1 MNGCA
6 MLPYSETV
14 QRLFLAYLGY
24 PADPPALANW
34 NAALHARQGDTAVAA
49 EAFARAAPYQA
60 RLLTQDPT
68 QHIDG
73 LYQHLFQR
81 AASDGEL
88 TLWQQ
93 RLDSRLVTVD
103 TLPWVLQAVARG
115 EDAAL
120 WQTRLTAAQAFSA
133 ALQTPEAQTAYSDG
147 FWTQYVADWLTQLQ
161 PYQAVE
167 NEALSLAQVLHD
179 NYLSQ
184 HGVLESLPKLP
195 VMETRLPVVV
205 AETNA
210 ALPLWLDMPDLVLH
224 TPSELPAIE
233 LPEAAITLVGV
244 WPEMDANAL

>member
-1 MNGCA
+1 

-34 NAALHARQGDTAVAA
+34 NAALHARQGDTAVAV
-49 EAFARAAPYQA
+49 EAFARAVPYQA
-60 RLLTQDPT
+60 RVLAQDPT
-68 QHIDG
+68 QHIDA
-73 LYQHLFQR
+73 LYHHLFQR
-81 AASDGEL
+81 AASDSEVS
-88 TLWQQ
+88 LWQQ

-133 ALQTPEAQTAYSDG
+133 ALQTPEAQTAYSDA
-147 FWTQYVADWLTQLQ
+147 FWTQYVADWLAQLQ
-161 PYQAVE
+161 PHQSIE

-184 HGVLESLPKLP
+184 YGVLESLPKLP
-195 VMETRLPVVV
+195 VMETRLPVATVEV
-205 AETNA
+205 DTV
-210 ALPLWLDMPDLVLH
+210 LPLWLETPDLVLH
-224 TPSELPAIE
+224 TPIELPTIE

-244 WPEMDANAL
+244 WPEMDANTL